1 MLRANSMSMCRM
13 ISVFVIFTISYIVSI
28 VDVPDN
34 TNNRWLDDAHSPIL
48 YDHIPTLP
56 TYL

>member
-1 MLRANSMSMCRM
+1 MYMCRM
-13 ISVFVIFTISYIVSI
+13 SAVFVLFTIIYIVHI

-34 TNNRWLDDAHSPIL
+34 INNRWLDDAHSRIL
-48 YDHIPTLP
+48 YDHIQPLP